1 MDCRPIVNGLAI
13 THQSQASCVRLTRS
27 LEGALIGTT
36 LSNTE
41 QLRCFSI
48 STYSLTDGD
57 GDGDVD
63 LLVGKANDDDEWPH
77 VVLWF
82 NDGDDGFVRS
92 DRFAPASERA
102 LFTLLWQAAGQ
113 PLGEAVRLLWVRPCY
128 EPQEPWRLTRPWAAS
143 EEPSLFFEGPIN
155 PCDLHL
161 LVNLDGDGEVELIGP
176 PDRDLQFNPFYAGTT
191 YYGLALW
198 RLDASGVVSRHT
210 LLGSQ
215 VLVPHRAIASDLT
228 GDGRLDLAVV
238 DGNLA
243 TGPALVVLVGQ
254 HDGVPLVEGRYRLP
268 GTGGQVL
275 AGDVNGDGVP
285 DLVVLGRSVKGGPGG
300 AFVFLN
306 QSTPATAV
314 AAETAPTPSTVALGA
329 NYSNPFNQKCPLV
342 QAGDWPMRI
351 VAAVRQDGHVAA
363 STPR

>member
-1 MDCRPIVNGLAI
+1 MDGRIVGVY
-13 THQSQASCVRLTRS
+13 SQKCYA
-27 LEGALIGTT
+27 E
-36 LSNTE
+36 
-41 QLRCFSI
+41 
-48 STYSLTDGD
+48 
-57 GDGDVD
+57 
-63 LLVGKANDDDEWPH
+63 
-77 VVLWF
+77 LW
-82 NDGDDGFVRS
+82 
-92 DRFAPASERA
+92 A
-102 LFTLLWQAAGQ
+102 
-113 PLGEAVRLLWVRPCY
+113 GEAELWVRPCY

-198 RLDASGVVSRHT
+198 RLDASGVLDRHT

-268 GTGGQVL
+268 GTGAAKCSPAMSTAMGCPIWSCWE
-275 AGDVNGDGVP
+275 GVW
-285 DLVVLGRSVKGGPGG
+285 K
-300 AFVFLN
+300 
-306 QSTPATAV
+306 
-314 AAETAPTPSTVALGA
+314 
-329 NYSNPFNQKCPLV
+329 
-342 QAGDWPMRI
+342 
-351 VAAVRQDGHVAA
+351 AVRAGPSSF
-363 STPR
+363 STRVRRPPLSPPRPRPRPQPLPSVPTIPTHSIRNVPLCKLVIGL